1 MALHAA
7 YCGKLVDFTAQ
18 GQLIT
23 APRFELGAIGAGLH
37 ERRYHKLL
45 VKKSFQDRGTGA
57 RRQRGRALPAAVA
70 VGVRLLLG
78 NAFRKR
84 S

>member
-57 RRQRGRALPAAVA
+57 LVDGMRSRVRGM
-70 VGVRLLLG
+70 RLG
-78 NAFRKR
+78 
-84 S
+84 